1 MRIFI
6 GRLDS
11 RLIYYVWEWD
21 GYRPPIKEL
30 LYDFRRFLIQKK
42 IDDYYYKQK
51 NEEIKDNVIS
61 HYILVGLFQ
70 FLV

>member
-1 MRIFI
+1 MKIFI

-11 RLIYYVWEWD
+11 RLIYSVWEWD

-51 NEEIKDNVIS
+51 NEEIKDNA
-61 HYILVGLFQ
+61 ILTIFW
-70 FLV
+70 LVYFNF